1 MHDDTTDDVT
11 QPPKSDATARY
22 TEAELSRIARE
33 AVHQPADARL
43 DKQLARLG
51 LVDDTETT
59 PEPTT
64 QPATPPV
71 TIDPA
76 EVERLRDEYKT
87 LRAEL
92 NRSIMLVRILIGLLV
107 VLGIVVVIMLVR

>member
-1 MHDDTTDDVT
+1 MHDDTTDS
-11 QPPKSDATARY
+11 PAPEPKPDSTARY

-51 LVDDTETT
+51 LVDDAEATT
-59 PEPTT
+59 EPTT

-76 EVERLRDEYKT
+76 EVERLRDEYKA

-92 NRSIMLVRILIGLLV
+92 DRSILLVRLLIAILA
-107 VLGIVVVIMLVR
+107 VLGIIVVVLLIR